1 MKHII
6 FATSNEG
13 KMKEIRLILKDLGIP
28 VLSLKEAGISVDI
41 VEDGTTFEENAIIKV
56 KAIRPYTDGIILADD
71 SGLEVDYLNKQPG
84 VYSARFMGGDT
95 PYTVKNQW
103 IIDGNYQRTIEKR
116 LRLCDTVFLL
126 DYPLEL
132 CLSSIESRVG
142 KKRSDM
148 PWVETEFDEEFR
160 QSVVDFPKSQL
171 PSIYNMLEKVKDKKV
186 VIFKSRKQAD
196 DYLQEM
202 KKMGK

>member
-71 SGLEVDYLNKQPG
+71 SGCRLFKQ
-84 VYSARFMGGDT
+84 ATR
-95 PYTVKNQW
+95 
-103 IIDGNYQRTIEKR
+103 
-116 LRLCDTVFLL
+116 
-126 DYPLEL
+126 
-132 CLSSIESRVG
+132 SI
-142 KKRSDM
+142 
-148 PWVETEFDEEFR
+148 FC
-160 QSVVDFPKSQL
+160 
-171 PSIYNMLEKVKDKKV
+171 SIYGGGYTIHSKK
-186 VIFKSRKQAD
+186 SM
-196 DYLQEM
+196 DY
-202 KKMGK
+202 

>member
-1 MKHII
+1 MEK
-6 FATSNEG
+6 
-13 KMKEIRLILKDLGIP
+13 
-28 VLSLKEAGISVDI
+28 
-41 VEDGTTFEENAIIKV
+41 
-56 KAIRPYTDGIILADD
+56 
-71 SGLEVDYLNKQPG
+71 
-84 VYSARFMGGDT
+84 
-95 PYTVKNQW
+95 QW

-116 LRLCDTVFLL
+116 LRSCDTVFLL

-148 PWVETEFDEEFR
+148 PWVETELDEEFR

-171 PSIYNMLEKVKDKKV
+171 PLICNMLEKVKDKKV

>member
-1 MKHII
+1 M
-6 FATSNEG
+6 
-13 KMKEIRLILKDLGIP
+13 
-28 VLSLKEAGISVDI
+28 
-41 VEDGTTFEENAIIKV
+41 
-56 KAIRPYTDGIILADD
+56 
-71 SGLEVDYLNKQPG
+71 
-84 VYSARFMGGDT
+84 
-95 PYTVKNQW
+95 
-103 IIDGNYQRTIEKR
+103 
-116 LRLCDTVFLL
+116 

-148 PWVETEFDEEFR
+148 PWVETELDEEFR

-171 PSIYNMLEKVKDKKV
+171 PLIYNMLEKVKDKKV
-186 VIFKSRKQAD
+186 VIFTSRKQAD